1 MRGNGVNASVMP
13 EMRILGDWYLRLCMH
28 MTRYPISIQPKP
40 EARRRYSHAAP
51 VTVAKM
57 IKEIDDNR
65 YGNASIASGS
75 FGEVSIALYRPVVS
89 GTTSCTDD
97 EDETRASWGYAAV
110 KTIRNAV
117 LASSVEGMSLASS
130 WGFAGADHHHEASGD
145 TANSAAAAGNSSK
158 PPQLSREAFAELAA
172 LRSLASGTHPCI
184 VPLIAAYPSQ
194 SGLCRGMGLSL
205 VFPYCPSDLSSAIQ
219 RRRYNAREGDA
230 LGGMIPDC
238 VVKAIVRDMMLALK
252 HCHEHGVV
260 HGDVNPANFMIS
272 TMGRI
277 QLGDFGLATAC
288 PSLLRHDDDMGRSE
302 RKDGEKLPTHAL
314 CAINYRAPEI
324 FLGETFAHP
333 SQDIWGAGLILC
345 ELLTLRTAFPGRND
359 IDQLNRIFDV
369 LGTPSE
375 KIWPSASSLP
385 DFGKICFDPRETKG
399 IEAIVPRVGICQ
411 DLQEVANAMVSLDP
425 RTRSSASEC
434 LQMSWLAAVSAQS
447 LPAADTCQVLEA
459 MVPSDL
465 MVSPVIFSGDLENAK
480 RDAVAIAKKRR
491 DHSRST
497 CQIQRHQNKPSRSAG
512 KFACRMRGN
521 GLLPALFISS
531 ILLNSCYL
539 GEAFQVGSRC
549 VRRPLYQPKA
559 HVSPATSG
567 KCKSPWASNH
577 ISQTSTAIHARG
589 PVGYDDEYFRQKRI
603 SIRGRGRGMFSNLSV
618 QKILVL
624 LNIVR
629 QLRVCCAL
637 CIDCLFS

>member
-1 MRGNGVNASVMP
+1 MAVF
-13 EMRILGDWYLRLCMH
+13 
-28 MTRYPISIQPKP
+28 TR
-40 EARRRYSHAAP
+40 SHAAP

-57 IKEIDDNR
+57 IEEIDDNR

-89 GTTSCTDD
+89 GTTSFTDD
-97 EDETRASWGYAAV
+97 EDKTRASWGYAAV

-130 WGFAGADHHHEASGD
+130 WGFAGADHHHGASGD
-145 TANSAAAAGNSSK
+145 TANSAAAGNSSK

-172 LRSLASGTHPCI
+172 LRSLASGKHPCI

-205 VFPYCPSDLSSAIQ
+205 AFPYCPSDLSSAIQ

-230 LGGMIPDC
+230 HGGMIPDDI
-238 VVKAIVRDMMLALK
+238 VKAIVRDMMSALQ
-252 HCHEHGVV
+252 HCHGHGVV

-272 TMGRI
+272 AMGRI

-288 PSLLRHDDDMGRSE
+288 PSLLRHDDDDDDDMGRSE
-302 RKDGEKLPTHAL
+302 RNGGEKLPPHAL

-324 FLGETFAHP
+324 FLGETYAHP

-345 ELLTLRTAFPGRND
+345 ELLTLRTTFPGRND

-369 LGTPSE
+369 LGTPSD
-375 KIWPSASSLP
+375 KIWPGASSLP
-385 DFGKICFDPRETKG
+385 EFGKICFDPREPKG
-399 IEAIVPRVGICQ
+399 IDAIVPRVGICQ

-425 RTRSSASEC
+425 RTRPSASEC
-434 LQMSWLAAVSAQS
+434 LQMSWPAAASAQS

-459 MVPSDL
+459 MVPTDL
-465 MVSPVIFSGDLENAK
+465 MVSPVIFSGDIESAK

-497 CQIQRHQNKPSRSAG
+497 CQIQRHQYNSSGSAG
-512 KFACRMRGN
+512 KFACRLRGN

-531 ILLNSCYL
+531 ILLNSCYF
-539 GEAFQVGSRC
+539 GEAFQVGSRS
-549 VRRPLYQPKA
+549 VGRPLYQPKA
-559 HVSPATSG
+559 HVSTATSG
-567 KCKSPWASNH
+567 KCKSPLASNH
-577 ISQTSTAIHARG
+577 IFQSSTAIHARG
-589 PVGYDDEYFRQKRI
+589 PVGYDDEYFRQKRM
-603 SIRGRGRGMFSNLSV
+603 SFRGRGRGMFSNLSI

-629 QLRVCCAL
+629 QLRVRCAL
-637 CIDCLFS
+637 FVDCLFS